1 MPAIRIDIRVPPHGR
16 WTWRQLTAE
25 LVEGEVMKIW
35 IDGKPQS
42 PDIGAVE
49 YVEDNAGVMEGH
61 KP

>member
-16 WTWRQLTAE
+16 WTWRQLSVE

-49 YVEDNAGVMEGH
+49 YVEDIDVERH

>member
-1 MPAIRIDIRVPPHGR
+1 MSAIHLDIRIPPHGH
-16 WTWRQLTAE
+16 WMWRQLSVE

-49 YVEDNAGVMEGH
+49 YVEDIDVERH
-61 KP
+61 KS

>member
-49 YVEDNAGVMEGH
+49 YVEDNA
-61 KP
+61 

>member
-1 MPAIRIDIRVPPHGR
+1 MNV
-16 WTWRQLTAE
+16 E

-49 YVEDNAGVMEGH
+49 YVENSNVEGH
-61 KP
+61 KS

>member
-1 MPAIRIDIRVPPHGR
+1 MNV
-16 WTWRQLTAE
+16 E

-49 YVEDNAGVMEGH
+49 YVEDIGVERH